1 MKINWK
7 VRIKNP
13 AFWVTV
19 IPALITI
26 IYAVLD
32 VFDIAP
38 AVTEDIATRV
48 FSGICTLVATY
59 GIVIDPTT
67 KGASDSERA
76 LGYDVPGGNEEAN
89 KEDNTEDEAEVE
101 PDAVG

>member
-7 VRIKNP
+7 VRLKNP
-13 AFWVTV
+13 AFWATV

-32 VFDIAP
+32 IFDLAP
-38 AVTEDIATRV
+38 AVTEDIATRI
-48 FSGICTLVATY
+48 FSGICSLVATY

-76 LGYDVPGGNEEAN
+76 LGYETPGGAEEG
-89 KEDNTEDEAEVE
+89 EETEDEA
-101 PDAVG
+101 VG